1 MQLQYLVPMSLPKVL
16 VSFCVFNPLSRLE
29 IENEIMSTPLN
40 KTHGSYSF
48 SSRTLRSA
56 KYVYSTTKGWKPY
69 LQEKIT
75 LKREHDNVH
84 DRFAVSG
91 LAALRG
97 RLAPVVVGHIPREL
111 SRYVLYALEKGAK
124 FTGEVLTAKA
134 KRSPLIQ
141 GGLEIPI
148 KVNVQW
154 TDSRNLAVLKQR
166 TEVSYPIGT
175 DYTDDSKS
183 ILAEI
188 QDEADVEI
196 ENCSSDSENEES
208 LVEFQ

>member
-1 MQLQYLVPMSLPKVL
+1 MVDAMQTAQSSE
-16 VSFCVFNPLSRLE
+16 SFCF
-29 IENEIMSTPLN
+29 T
-40 KTHGSYSF
+40 TG
-48 SSRTLRSA
+48 LRGFH
-56 KYVYSTTKGWKPY
+56 VYSTTKGWKPY

-91 LAALRG
+91 LTTLRG

-111 SRYVLYALEKGAK
+111 SRYVWYAQEKGAK

-166 TEVSYPIGT
+166 YREQRRSHIPSRQISQMIQNLFWQKFKMKQTLRLRTVLLT
-175 DYTDDSKS
+175 AKTKRAQLNFSKQFTT
-183 ILAEI
+183 I
-188 QDEADVEI
+188 QI
-196 ENCSSDSENEES
+196 
-208 LVEFQ
+208 